1 MKRGS
6 IVSACTLIV
15 AAVLVQAGAQ
25 PAMAEPRD
33 KGNLSYDV
41 AIDIKTF
48 SLSNNDPADPK
59 NPRRGSTFVV
69 YGKIFPAGTIPAGV
83 SSFDPNQ
90 PGSIGNWVCRGVFLA
105 DYADV
110 ISGAAALTVHTTQ
123 LFLFTTDDTMLV
135 TEGLEG
141 NVGVSTHRVVTG
153 GTGAYAG
160 ATGQSLQQNIG
171 VNQDGK
177 GLFDLRF
184 NFQIDVQGNGQ

>member
-1 MKRGS
+1 MF
-6 IVSACTLIV
+6 SAGLFIG
-15 AAVLVQAGAQ
+15 AAVLVKAGAQ

-90 PGSIGNWVCRGVFLA
+90 PGSIGNWVWRGVFLA
-105 DYADV
+105 DYTDV
-110 ISGAAALTVHTTQ
+110 ISVA
-123 LFLFTTDDTMLV
+123 
-135 TEGLEG
+135 
-141 NVGVSTHRVVTG
+141 
-153 GTGAYAG
+153 
-160 ATGQSLQQNIG
+160 
-171 VNQDGK
+171 
-177 GLFDLRF
+177 
-184 NFQIDVQGNGQ
+184 